1 MPIKRHTTLN
11 DVWQV
16 LAMAASDT
24 DIMRELERLHP
35 SRRIIAKAVTALRER
50 GRSAF
55 ALERYAHAQGW
66 RVLKRRGGRS
76 APKPGDV
83 RPYTAL
89 KTRGGCMV
97 RVPVDFLGVNPGQL
111 VNAFFEGTRIIIEPV
126 AVATA

>member
-16 LAMAASDT
+16 LAMAASDA

-35 SRRIIAKAVTALRER
+35 SRRIIAKAVIALRER
-50 GRSAF
+50 GRSAL

-76 APKPGDV
+76 APKAGDV
-83 RPYTAL
+83 RTYTAI
-89 KTRGGCMV
+89 KTRGGCMI
-97 RVPVDFLGVNPGQL
+97 RVPVEHLGMLPGSQ
-111 VNAFFEGTRIIIEPV
+111 VNAFYEAARIIIEPV